1 MQQSA
6 PGRSQNTLALPARP
20 DLSALNPTSLPFDP
34 ASLLSPAQLAGYAAF
49 AFGIL
54 CFAQTDDRRFK
65 IFMALE
71 CAAYVLH
78 FALLGQPTAVA
89 STVVSL
95 LRSVAALKA
104 RTPAVGLF
112 FIALSLGLGAWLYT
126 GWVSLLPI
134 AASCIGTTALF
145 FLQGLRMRLLML
157 CGTMLW
163 LLNNLLVGSV
173 GGSLLEACLVV
184 ANLWTIRR
192 LWRAR

>member
-1 MQQSA
+1 MS
-6 PGRSQNTLALPARP
+6 S
-20 DLSALNPTSLPFDP
+20 LSPSNPPFDL

-49 AFGIL
+49 AFGML

-78 FALLGQPTAVA
+78 FALLGQSTAVA

-95 LRSVAALKA
+95 LRSVAALKL

-112 FIALSLGLGAWLYT
+112 FIALSLGLGAWLYQ

-134 AASCIGTTALF
+134 AASCIGTAALF
-145 FLQGLRMRLLML
+145 FLQGLRMRVLML
-157 CGTMLW
+157 CGTLLW
-163 LLNNLLVGSV
+163 LVNNLLVGSI
-173 GGSLLEACLVV
+173 GGSLLEACLLVS
-184 ANLWTIRR
+184 NLWTIRR
-192 LWRAR
+192 LWLAR